1 MNRNIEPYKG
11 IHPGRIIDRELKKR
25 GASQRSFAAEIG
37 EHSQNLNAVIT
48 GRRRLTTEMAV
59 RLEDALGL
67 GEGFLLTLQAYYD
80 IAEFKRREASTSIL
94 GRPDIRRGL
103 FWDTDFDKIDF
114 GRYRN
119 SVIQRVLERGNDA
132 EKAEIARFYRLKL
145 SELDSFKPNNSYK
158 IHLPPAQS
166 VRK

>member
-25 GASQRSFAAEIG
+25 GASQRSFAAAIG

-59 RLEDALGL
+59 RLENALGL
-67 GEGFLLTLQAYYD
+67 EEGFLLTLQAYYD
-80 IAEFKRREASTSIL
+80 IAEYKHRQASKSVS

-114 GRYRN
+114 GRYRRGI
-119 SVIQRVLERGNDA
+119 IQRVLERGNEA
-132 EKAEIARFYRLKL
+132 EKAEIARFYGLKL
-145 SELDSFKPNNSYK
+145 SELDNYKPTNSYR
-158 IHLPPAQS
+158 INIAPRP
-166 VRK
+166 